1 MLTEKQMTLD
11 LRALGLCDGDSVI
24 THSSF
29 KSLGEVEGGAQT
41 VINSFR
47 NAVGESGTVIFPTLC
62 QEDWLNVY
70 KNWHL
75 DAPSDVGYLTNYFR
89 KLPGALRS
97 NQATHSVAAMGKDAE
112 YITKTHGES
121 GLRYGMF
128 GDTPFAADSPW
139 EKMYKLNTKIVFLG
153 VNALKCTFRH
163 YVEYCFVEE
172 ALNLIKDRPDFEELK
187 AQIWCYERWDD
198 AGVWPNINSEAIRAV
213 LEKENKVH
221 TVKCGNADVFMFTSQ
236 DFVNTAYSLLK
247 KRDTTIYGLSDY
259 PDLLKP
265 HLDWLDKVGIFDKQE
280 A

>member
-1 MLTEKQMTLD
+1 MLTEKQMTQD
-11 LRALGLCDGDSVI
+11 LKDLGICEGDSVI

-29 KSLGEVEGGAQT
+29 KSLGEVDGGAET

-97 NQATHSVAAMGKDAE
+97 NQATHSVAAIGKDAE
-112 YITKTHGES
+112 YITQTHGQS

-128 GDTPFAADSPW
+128 GDTPF
-139 EKMYKLNTKIVFLG
+139 LG
-153 VNALKCTFRH
+153 VNSRKCTFRH

-187 AQIWCYERWDD
+187 AQIWCYERWEDR
-198 AGVWPNINSEAIRAV
+198 GVWPGIDSEKIKAV
-213 LEKENKVH
+213 LEKENKFH
-221 TVKCGNADVFMFTSQ
+221 AVKCGNADVFMFTAK
-236 DFVNTAYSLLK
+236 DFVDTAYSLLK